1 MNPSD
6 DQATDQQIIYLSHF
20 GYQADHPMTR
30 GEAADLLHQYQQT
43 NHNGSAQAGLQ
54 VNGSTRQE
62 AHRLRAAVED
72 AKQALTR
79 ATMIE
84 AEVARELLTTA
95 SASRQEF
102 WLDTCREAGHM
113 RLSSMEV
120 LELYRTH
127 GCRFCTPSMQ
137 QAREVLDALDTALP
151 RWDHEHP
158 ELFYQ
163 TLELNFPELV
173 RHM

>member
-30 GEAADLLHQYQQT
+30 GEAAGLLRQYQET
-43 NHNGSAQAGLQ
+43 NYQSSASAGSQ

-62 AHRLRAAVED
+62 AHRLRAAVEE
-72 AKQALTR
+72 AKQALSR
-79 ATMIE
+79 ATMPD
-84 AEVARELLTTA
+84 AESARQQLATA

-113 RLSSMEV
+113 RRSSMEV
-120 LELYRTH
+120 LELYRMH
-127 GCRFCTPSMQ
+127 GCRFCTPTLQ
-137 QAREVLDALDTALP
+137 QAQEILDALDTALP

-158 ELFYQ
+158 ELFYT